1 MTISK
6 RDAKLLL
13 ILLGIIIL
21 LVGYLAVY
29 NPYVNKTEAVEAE
42 TSALRPTLEEL
53 NGYYQNLDSY
63 YAGIDSAADTM
74 EEELAKYPTDVR
86 PEDLVMYAIN
96 LEEKIGADITG
107 IVFSGVDP
115 IMDFQTVSENEDGT
129 YSIRDVSAF
138 RSGMTLSCSLGYQEM
153 KDMLDYLI
161 DTNFRTALDV
171 VSVSFNSETG
181 ELIGSASI
189 NKYFVAGSDEEYVA
203 TQVPTVPIGTDDIF
217 GTFTVSAES
226 GD

>member
-29 NPYVNKTEAVEAE
+29 NPYVGKTETVEAE
-42 TSALRPTLEEL
+42 SAALQPEL
-53 NGYYQNLDSY
+53 AELQGYYSNLDSY
-63 YAGIDSAADTM
+63 YAGIDDAADTVQ
-74 EEELAKYPTDVR
+74 EELEKYPSDVR
-86 PEDLVMYAIN
+86 PEDLIMYVIS
-96 LEEKIGADITG
+96 LEDKIGLDITS

-115 IMDFQTVSENEDGT
+115 IITFQTVDENEDGT
-129 YSIRDVSAF
+129 YAVRDVSAF
-138 RSGMTLSCSLGYQEM
+138 RSGMTVSCSLGYQEM
-153 KDMLDYLI
+153 KDMIDYLA
-161 DTNFRTALDV
+161 DTPLRTALDT

-181 ELIGSASI
+181 KLVGTATI
-189 NKYFVAGSDEEYVA
+189 NKYFVAGADEEYVA
-203 TQVPTVPIGTDDIF
+203 TEVPTVPIGTDDIF